1 MFPGPTPCTRTLDL
15 AVILDA
21 TKSVG
26 KIEFEKSKD
35 FALALVNCMNIYP
48 GGTHLGLMVYNI
60 NATIL
65 IKFNEEDKQEPVIVK
80 SILDQTNKLEAR
92 TFTDRALIKA
102 NDGLFTS
109 EGGDRPQAPDVLV
122 LVTDGRTNTDSV
134 PYDVVLAPLK
144 VGLLNIS

>member
-1 MFPGPTPCTRTLDL
+1 M
-15 AVILDA
+15 ILDA

-26 KIEFEKSKD
+26 KIEFKKSKD
-35 FALALVNCMNIYP
+35 FALALVNYMNIYP

-60 NATIL
+60 DATIL
-65 IKFNEEDKQEPVIVK
+65 IKFNEEDKQDPVIVK
-80 SILDQTNKLEAR
+80 SILDQTNKLKGR

-102 NDGLFTS
+102 NDELFIS
-109 EGGDRPQAPDVLV
+109 ESGDRPQAPDVLV
-122 LVTDGRTNTDSV
+122 LLTDGRTNKDSV